1 MGAALS
7 NPIFMRLR
15 HALGESAVES
25 DGAGRP
31 RAVPE
36 TTDGVAQVC
45 GLAHEQG
52 WRVRLEGRGSWMPP
66 DAPADLALTTRGL
79 SRIVGVAA
87 ADLVATSEAGV
98 PLALL
103 QRELAAAGA
112 WLAIDPPGHPERSLG
127 SIVATGT
134 AGPLRH
140 GFGPLRDH
148 ILGGTIVTGDGRVIK
163 AGGSVVKNVAGYD
176 LTKLQV
182 GGFGAFGVVTQLHL
196 RLRAAPA
203 LRLTLL
209 ARAERDVLTR
219 QARAL
224 AEAQIAAAALE
235 LFSPQLA
242 AATEWVLALELT
254 GTEATV
260 EAEAARVVSHSEV
273 SWSRLPPEPAS
284 AFWNATARGPLAAP
298 ITLRL
303 GVFPDGIDELI
314 DLLHEQLQP
323 GLLSAGPGRGM
334 LRWSG
339 NAAVDALRAV
349 RRIAAEREVPLTL
362 ERAPWPV
369 RYALGHFGAYREGV
383 GVLVAKLRNT
393 FDPDPTFPVAL
404 EGEHE

>member
-1 MGAALS
+1 MGAELNSA
-7 NPIFMRLR
+7 IFMRLR
-15 HALGESAVES
+15 HALGESAVEA
-25 DGAGRP
+25 DREGRP

-36 TTDGVAQVC
+36 TTDAVAQVC

-52 WRVRLEGRGSWMPP
+52 WRIRLEGRGSWMPA

-79 SRIVGVAA
+79 ARIVDVAA

-98 PLALL
+98 SLAVL
-103 QRELAAAGA
+103 QRELAARNA

-127 SIVATGT
+127 SIIATGT

-140 GFGPLRDH
+140 GFGPVRDH

-163 AGGSVVKNVAGYD
+163 AGGNVVKNVAGYD

-203 LRLTLL
+203 MRVTLL
-209 ARAERDVLTR
+209 AHAERDVLTR

-224 AEAQIAAAALE
+224 VDAQLAAAALE
-235 LFSPQLA
+235 LFSPELA
-242 AATEWVLALELT
+242 EEAEWVLALELS

-260 EAEAARVVSHSEV
+260 EAEAARVTAHSEV
-273 SWSRLPPEPAS
+273 SWNRLAPERAT
-284 AFWNATARGPLAAP
+284 AFWNATARAPLAAP
-298 ITLRL
+298 MTLRL
-303 GVFPDGIDELI
+303 GVFPDGLDELI
-314 DLLHEQLQP
+314 DLLHERLNP
-323 GLLSAGPGRGM
+323 GLLSAGPGWGM

-339 NAAVDALRAV
+339 DATVGALRDV
-349 RRIAAEREVPLTL
+349 RRMAAERETPLTL
-362 ERAPWPV
+362 ERGPWAI
-369 RYALGHFGAYREGV
+369 RHALGHFGAYREGV
-383 GVLVAKLRNT
+383 GVLVSKLRST

>member
-1 MGAALS
+1 
-7 NPIFMRLR
+7 
-15 HALGESAVES
+15 
-25 DGAGRP
+25 
-31 RAVPE
+31 
-36 TTDGVAQVC
+36 
-45 GLAHEQG
+45 
-52 WRVRLEGRGSWMPP
+52 
-66 DAPADLALTTRGL
+66 
-79 SRIVGVAA
+79 
-87 ADLVATSEAGV
+87 
-98 PLALL
+98 
-103 QRELAAAGA
+103 
-112 WLAIDPPGHPERSLG
+112 
-127 SIVATGT
+127 
-134 AGPLRH
+134 
-140 GFGPLRDH
+140 
-148 ILGGTIVTGDGRVIK
+148 
-163 AGGSVVKNVAGYD
+163 
-176 LTKLQV
+176 
-182 GGFGAFGVVTQLHL
+182 
-196 RLRAAPA
+196 
-203 LRLTLL
+203 
-209 ARAERDVLTR
+209 
-219 QARAL
+219 
-224 AEAQIAAAALE
+224 
-235 LFSPQLA
+235 
-242 AATEWVLALELT
+242 
-254 GTEATV
+254 TV